1 MAYVAGDTILD
12 DEYNTFVTSTN
23 PIGINHIMGTGAT
36 VYGLGQT
43 ELAGVAA
50 GDGGNTVTAAS
61 WNALLTAMDNIG
73 DHTNDSLTARTQV
86 VAGDTIAIKAA
97 IAADL
102 VSLAAEVAAGSVNA
116 TAISAGSELQSSRSS
131 TRYVGS
137 HIVEHTVTF
146 ANANNMRF
154 FFNAGGKIRVNLTRV
169 GGGSANG
176 STATD
181 KDDSVDE
188 MIAAMGNFDI
198 ASVQSTRSGSTE
210 TLTTDGFAIGFQ
222 DVTTSYQTVFLL
234 TQANGTYTSMTL
246 KGEIKGN
253 ATAGSTVNVTIK
265 MSLTDADSGDILY
278 TSNNLSSIDV
288 NENFIG
294 VTDFA
299 TKLMLPT
306 TAQGL
311 DPVYTLSGSAETAN
325 DTA

>member
-1 MAYVAGDTILD
+1 MAYVAGDKILD
-12 DEYNTFVTSTN
+12 DEYNTFVTSTD

-43 ELAGVAA
+43 ELAGVAS
-50 GDGGNTVTAAS
+50 GDNGSIVTAAS
-61 WNALLTAMDNIG
+61 WNALMTALDNIG
-73 DHTNDSLTARTQV
+73 NHTNDTLTARTQV
-86 VAGDTIAIKAA
+86 GVGDPIAIKSA

-116 TAISAGSELQSSRSS
+116 TAISAGSELQSSVSG

-137 HIVEHTVTF
+137 HTVEHTVTF
-146 ANANNMRF
+146 ANANTMRF
-154 FFNAGGKIRVNLTRV
+154 FFNAGGKIRVNLTSN

-176 STATD
+176 STLTD
-181 KDDSVDE
+181 KDDSVAE
-188 MIAAMGNFDI
+188 MITAMGNFDI
-198 ASVQSTRSGSTE
+198 ASVQSTRSGTTE
-210 TLTTDGFAIGFQ
+210 TLTTNGFAIGFQ

-234 TQANGTYTSMTL
+234 TQANGSYTSMTL

-253 ATAGSTVNVTIK
+253 ATAGSTTNVTIK
-265 MSLTDADSGDILY
+265 MTLTDADDGDGVFTSG
-278 TSNNLSSIDV
+278 NLSSIDV

-311 DPVYTLSGSAETAN
+311 DPVYTLSGSAVTSNTTA
-325 DTA
+325 

>member
-1 MAYVAGDTILD
+1 MAYAAGDLILD
-12 DEYNTFVTSTN
+12 DEYNTFVTSTD

-61 WNALLTAMDNIG
+61 WNALLTALDNIG
-73 DHTNDSLTARTQV
+73 NHTNDSLTARTQV
-86 VAGDTIAIKAA
+86 AAGDTIAIKAA

-102 VSLAAEVAAGSVNA
+102 VSLAAEVAGGSTSA
-116 TAISAGSELQSSRSS
+116 TAIGAGSELHSSRSG
-131 TRYVGS
+131 TRYAGS

-146 ANANNMRF
+146 ANANAMRF

-169 GGGSANG
+169 GNGGGSAT
-176 STATD
+176 S

-188 MIAAMGNFDI
+188 MITAIGNFDI
-198 ASVQSTRSGSTE
+198 ASLASTRSGTSE
-210 TLTTDGFAIGFQ
+210 TLTTNGFAVGFQ
-222 DVTTSYQTVFLL
+222 DVTTSYQTIFLL

-246 KGEIKGN
+246 KGELKGN

-265 MSLTDADSGDILY
+265 MSLTDADGGDILY
-278 TSNNLSSIDV
+278 TSGNLSSIDV
-288 NENFIG
+288 NENFLG
-294 VTDFA
+294 QTDFA

-311 DPVYTLSGSAETAN
+311 DPVYTLSGSAVTSNNTA
-325 DTA
+325 